1 MAIGLILLFP
11 TLIASLV
18 TIYFWKKD
26 NKSGFLGKT
35 IPEFIRIWI
44 WVYII
49 TLLIIGTILN
59 MSLN

>member
-11 TLIASLV
+11 TLIASLI

-26 NKSGFLGKT
+26 HKSGFLGKT

-44 WVYII
+44 WAYII

>member
-1 MAIGLILLFP
+1 MVIILILAFP
-11 TLIASLV
+11 ALIASLV
-18 TIYFWKKD
+18 TNYFWKKD

-44 WVYII
+44 WAYII

>member
-26 NKSGFLGKT
+26 NKSGFLGST